1 MADAKKFIK
10 PERKS
15 YSTKKMLTQD
25 RLMQSMTGLRDMQ
38 TELWKTMP
46 DDQYAQLEEVFDTAI
61 ACMMAHMCGVKPAG
75 RKADEQ
81 AEQDTLAP
89 AT

>member
-1 MADAKKFIK
+1 MADQTKFIK

-25 RLMQSMTGLRDMQ
+25 RLMKSMIGLRDMQ

-46 DDQYAQLEEVFDTAI
+46 DEQYEQLEETFDTAI
-61 ACMMAHMCGVKPAG
+61 ASMMAHMCGVKPAG
-75 RKADEQ
+75 KRADKQ
-81 AEQDTLAP
+81 VEQDTLAP